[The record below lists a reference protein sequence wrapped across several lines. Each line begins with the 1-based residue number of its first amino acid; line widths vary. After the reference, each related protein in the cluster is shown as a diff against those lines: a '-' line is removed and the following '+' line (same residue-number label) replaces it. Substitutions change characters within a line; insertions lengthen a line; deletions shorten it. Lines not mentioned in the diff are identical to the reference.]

1 MSEIKTILKGRAFLE
16 GPRWRDGAL
25 WLSDMHGHE
34 VLRLS
39 EDGACETVM
48 TVEGRP
54 SGLGWLPN
62 GDMLVVSMTDRKLL
76 RRTPAGDVSIHADL
90 SDVIPKRINDMVVDA
105 EGRAYIGNFGFDFE
119 DGEEPATT
127 VLVRVDP
134 DGSAHVVADDLAFPN
149 GMVITPDRKTL
160 IVGESWGLKLSAFD
174 IDGAGGL
181 SNRRDW
187 AAFGDRR
194 TPDGICLDEAGGVWI
209 ASPVSK
215 EFLRVEEG
223 GEITDVIPAGRQA
236 IACMLGGEDGKTLFM
251 LSSESTH
258 YEQCRELMSAE
269 VSVTRVEHAGAGWP

>member
-1 MSEIKTILKGRAFLE
+1 MHEIKTILKGRAFLE
-16 GPRWRDGAL
+16 GPRWREGSL

-34 VLRLS
+34 VLRLT

-48 TVEGRP
+48 SVEGRP

-76 RRTPAGDVSIHADL
+76 RRSAAGEVSVHADL
-90 SDVIPKRINDMVVDA
+90 SALIPKRINDMVVDKD
-105 EGRAYIGNFGFDFE
+105 GRAYIGNFGFDFE
-119 DGEEPATT
+119 NGEDPVST

-149 GMVITPDRKTL
+149 GMVISPDGGTL

-174 IDGAGGL
+174 VSADGAL
-181 SNRRDW
+181 SNRRTW
-187 AAFGDRR
+187 AQFTDRR

-223 GEITDVIPAGRQA
+223 GKITDVIPAGRQA
-236 IACMLGGEDGKTLFM
+236 IACMLGGADGKTLFM
-251 LSSESTH
+251 LTSESTH
-258 YEQCRELMSAE
+258 YEDCRDLMSAE
-269 VSVTRVEHAGAGWP
+269 VSVTRVDYAGAGWP

>member
-39 EDGACETVM
+39 EEGACETVM

-62 GDMLVVSMTDRKLL
+62 GDMLVVSMTDRRLL
-76 RRTPAGDVSIHADL
+76 RRTPAGEVSVHADL
-90 SDVIPKRINDMVVDA
+90 SDLIPKRINDMVVDA

-149 GMVITPDRKTL
+149 GMVITPDGKTL

-187 AAFGDRR
+187 AVFSDRR